1 MRFLLRIT
9 FWLSVVLVLLPNS
22 GSQSVP
28 KSQVSAAEVVS
39 AAKDVITDTLHIC
52 DRQQE
57 VCVVGSRTAV
67 AVGQRVE
74 AGAKTVLE
82 LLREHFGSSQLGS
95 ERSTE
100 LVPLPPAKP
109 LHDTLRPADLMA
121 PWQGTALS
129 DTRSTSARANSASDS
144 RQ

>member
-28 KSQVSAAEVVS
+28 KSQVSAGEVVS

-67 AVGQRVE
+67 ALGQRVE
-74 AGAKTVLE
+74 AGAKTVLG
-82 LLREHFGSSQLGS
+82 LLREHFGSGQFGS
-95 ERSTE
+95 ERTAQS
-100 LVPLPPAKP
+100 VPLPPAKP
-109 LHDTLRPADLMA
+109 SQDTLRPADLMA
-121 PWQGTALS
+121 PWQGTPLS
-129 DTRSTSARANSASDS
+129 DTRSISARANSANGS
-144 RQ
+144 RE